1 MDTEQDIFECVDE
14 RVERLISRRLDGE
27 ISSAE
32 SAELDRAL
40 AADPAARALFD
51 DYREGDRL
59 ATAAL
64 REDVGAS
71 RHAPSYSRFRD
82 WRFAVA
88 GAVLTAAA
96 VVALS
101 FLSVFRPTGPR
112 VAENNR
118 RFPPRVTDQQ
128 VPRMESPFVEY
139 RNVDFRPRQR
149 LGDVRRELIGIR
161 GDDPNTIYVIERRTQ
176 STRIVPVSGDF

>member
-1 MDTEQDIFECVDE
+1 MTFEQDIPDGVDE
-14 RVERLISRRLDGE
+14 RVERLISRWLDGE
-27 ISSAE
+27 ISPAE

-59 ATAAL
+59 AAAAL
-64 REDVGAS
+64 REDVGAL
-71 RHAPSYSRFRD
+71 RHPPSNGRFRG

-101 FLSVFRPTGPR
+101 FLPVFRPIGP
-112 VAENNR
+112 
-118 RFPPRVTDQQ
+118 
-128 VPRMESPFVEY
+128 
-139 RNVDFRPRQR
+139 
-149 LGDVRRELIGIR
+149 
-161 GDDPNTIYVIERRTQ
+161 
-176 STRIVPVSGDF
+176 